1 MIFVERL
8 KPYWVKGFIICVLF
22 LFIYHSLHAVVDP
35 HETHI
40 HQDEQRYIMVTQI
53 PQESVALIAQ
63 IPLEFEKIRDL
74 ITSLAQRVEKL
85 EFQNDEDH
93 NQDEDLE
100 LLNILTDRSQA
111 VQSQVDALEEK
122 IVELAA
128 NVTLVQS
135 PLMIAGNN
143 TVSDSDNSESMEEEE
158 ENEEEKLEDIES
170 VGDASSEN
178 EESELED
185 IEPVAENEDSEAE
198 SDMEN
203 LNNESSSLLENEELE
218 LVVDESESTNDFGE
232 DSADFRELEI
242 IDGNENE
249 KEETDSHSSAQNAA
263 KEMIASNGEDEEI
276 TPMNNNIVEHIIE
289 RDSDKS
295 DSRGIARKEEQKLRK
310 L

>member
-1 MIFVERL
+1 VIFVERL

-22 LFIYHSLHAVVDP
+22 LFIYHSLHAVADP

-135 PLMIAGNN
+135 PLMIVGNN
-143 TVSDSDNSESMEEEE
+143 TVSNSDDSESVETEE
-158 ENEEEKLEDIES
+158 ENEEDKLEDIEP

-185 IEPVAENEDSEAE
+185 IEPVAENEDSETE
-198 SDMEN
+198 SDMED
-203 LNNESSSLLENEELE
+203 LNNESSSHLESEELE
-218 LVVDESESTNDFGE
+218 LLVDESEPTNDFGE
-232 DSADFRELEI
+232 DSADIRELKI

-249 KEETDSHSSAQNAA
+249 KEETDSHSSAQIAA
-263 KEMIASNGEDEEI
+263 KEMIASNGDNEDI
-276 TPMNNNIVEHIIE
+276 TPMNNDTVEHIIE
-289 RDSDKS
+289 RNS
-295 DSRGIARKEEQKLRK
+295 DSRDTARKEEQKLRK